1 MWEGK
6 HRLRDKYVCYVC
18 LHCLGYCM
26 QEFGVKH
33 VLLRE
38 RKKGIEISQFLSFL
52 PSKNYSELENELP
65 MNKLR
70 PYISELFMK

>member
-1 MWEGK
+1 
-6 HRLRDKYVCYVC
+6 
-18 LHCLGYCM
+18 M

-70 PYISELFMK
+70 PYISELFMKQF

>member
-1 MWEGK
+1 M
-6 HRLRDKYVCYVC
+6 LCVSS
-18 LHCLGYCM
+18 
-26 QEFGVKH
+26 
-33 VLLRE
+33 LLRLLHARIWRKTSVIE
-38 RKKGIEISQFLSFL
+38 REKKMHRNIFLSFL